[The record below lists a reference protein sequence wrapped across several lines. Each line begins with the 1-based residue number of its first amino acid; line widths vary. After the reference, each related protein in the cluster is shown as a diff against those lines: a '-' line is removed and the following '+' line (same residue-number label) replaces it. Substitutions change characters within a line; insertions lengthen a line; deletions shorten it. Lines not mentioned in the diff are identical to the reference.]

1 MVALFQILDLLIAD
15 HILVRRGLR
24 FDEVIRDGAGS
35 VRFDLFMF
43 RRFSS
48 LTLVYFLDLS
58 FRNILIMGSF
68 RSKEDEVSKISTSIF
83 VTNFS
88 DQTTAKDLWIACKQY
103 GNVVDSYIP
112 NRRSKAGK
120 RIHANVSRFQ
130 RQPVNNGGNQFKNSK
145 GEIRNN
151 IENFH
156 NENRYNGTSNSYA
169 HAVKSGTQSVEVEL
183 GNIPALI
190 LDDTCVNHHDF
201 SHSLMGKV
209 KEFASLSNLRMVLE
223 NEGFDNI
230 VIKYMGG
237 YWVMLEFQSEET
249 NQTFKD
255 NAGVGT
261 WFSQLL
267 NASTKFINDG
277 RVTWVE
283 IEGVPLKLWSENT
296 FNRIASKWGVLLNVD
311 DQEEGCLHRKRLCIN
326 TMIVTNIYEAFKI
339 IYHGKTYWI
348 RAKEVPGWV
357 PNFLEDEEEETNSD
371 EDIKEGDSK
380 SDGDNDVEEVPET
393 KFEEEL
399 QQANAKEDS
408 VGKKN
413 SMSQDP
419 FNIYELLNKKQD
431 VTEGQFKKD
440 EGSKKE
446 DGECSPNIHTEEKVS
461 GAKEKSTNSTLK
473 EDVAESVCSGHFK
486 KSEVPRTGGS
496 ILQLMEDLVKV
507 GHTMGYSMEGCLAQK
522 AKKDWVKELCV
533 KNKVNL
539 LSLQETKM
547 ESIELLSVK
556 MCWGNFAFDYVHSD
570 SVGNSGGILCV
581 WDPRYLKKNNV
592 TVSDYFIMIMGIWVP
607 SGKNLLIISVYA
619 PQELS
624 EKKMLWD
631 YFSLAISN
639 WKDEVVVM
647 GEFNEVRTSSER
659 FGLVFNVQGA
669 VAFNTFISK
678 AGLEEVPLGGCSF
691 TWCHKFATKMS
702 KLERFLVSES
712 LMSSCPN
719 ISALTLD
726 RYLSDH
732 RPILLREINYDYGP
746 IPFRLFHYWFKVEG
760 FEKLIEDTWNEAP
773 VDDSNAMNNVMKKL
787 KYLKEKIM
795 CWSNDKI
802 KCVQSTVRVLFK
814 RGVI

>member
-1 MVALFQILDLLIAD
+1 
-15 HILVRRGLR
+15 VRRGLR

-223 NEGFDNI
+223 NESFDNI

-419 FNIYELLNKKQD
+419 FNIYELLNKKQGDNKERPCAEDSLKYPPGFTPID

-461 GAKEKSTNSTLK
+461 GAKEKSTNSSLK

-496 ILQLMEDLVKV
+496 ILQLMEDLVKGYLGTDWEESSYYIGICSSRIIRKEDV
-507 GHTMGYSMEGCLAQK
+507 MGL
-522 AKKDWVKELCV
+522 
-533 KNKVNL
+533 
-539 LSLQETKM
+539 
-547 ESIELLSVK
+547 
-556 MCWGNFAFDYVHSD
+556 
-570 SVGNSGGILCV
+570 
-581 WDPRYLKKNNV
+581 
-592 TVSDYFIMIMGIWVP
+592 
-607 SGKNLLIISVYA
+607 
-619 PQELS
+619 
-624 EKKMLWD
+624 
-631 YFSLAISN
+631 FSLAISN

-647 GEFNEVRTSSER
+647 GDFNEVLTSSER
-659 FGLVFNVQGA
+659 FGSVFNVQGA
-669 VAFNTFISK
+669 VAFNMFISK

-691 TWCHKFATKMS
+691 T
-702 KLERFLVSES
+702 
-712 LMSSCPN
+712 
-719 ISALTLD
+719 
-726 RYLSDH
+726 
-732 RPILLREINYDYGP
+732 
-746 IPFRLFHYWFKVEG
+746 
-760 FEKLIEDTWNEAP
+760 
-773 VDDSNAMNNVMKKL
+773 
-787 KYLKEKIM
+787 
-795 CWSNDKI
+795 
-802 KCVQSTVRVLFK
+802 
-814 RGVI
+814 